1 MPNSHATLATLP
13 KFAEFIR
20 VAGPHFLSI
29 ARTIFESEEDLC
41 MALGAFIG
49 VVSSLGPGLAQSERE
64 FLALFLRRTADEIER
79 GDDTKLKLQ

>member
-1 MPNSHATLATLP
+1 
-13 KFAEFIR
+13 
-20 VAGPHFLSI
+20 
-29 ARTIFESEEDLC
+29 